1 MPSIL
6 GALARSRR
14 DAQSHCLQRYLAR
27 KPKVSPIP
35 CCSASRTR
43 GPGPFEHRQHVC
55 VCPRRPGRQRP
66 PGTWLAGPS
75 AGFEGMAEKCGAF
88 TTWCWQAPRMRR
100 SSSQRGYGKLR
111 KQAGTRQAAE
121 LALGGLDY
129 QLFRFG
135 SAFERLGLLP
145 GIGTSEDVR
154 QRLAHYFGCWPLVA
168 LDRFKDALQVA
179 EAVLQPPSATARTGR
194 YTSSRHGRSTGT
206 ADQQAAGC
214 SVGWRAG
221 SACGSPI
228 WSSGSSTQPAC
239 PGLVC

>member
-135 SAFERLGLLP
+135 SAFERLEAAARDRYLGGRTSAPRPLL
-145 GIGTSEDVR
+145 
-154 QRLAHYFGCWPLVA
+154 RLL
-168 LDRFKDALQVA
+168 
-179 EAVLQPPSATARTGR
+179 
-194 YTSSRHGRSTGT
+194 
-206 ADQQAAGC
+206 AAG
-214 SVGWRAG
+214 RARPLQG
-221 SACGSPI
+221 RA
-228 WSSGSSTQPAC
+228 SGC
-239 PGLVC
+239 